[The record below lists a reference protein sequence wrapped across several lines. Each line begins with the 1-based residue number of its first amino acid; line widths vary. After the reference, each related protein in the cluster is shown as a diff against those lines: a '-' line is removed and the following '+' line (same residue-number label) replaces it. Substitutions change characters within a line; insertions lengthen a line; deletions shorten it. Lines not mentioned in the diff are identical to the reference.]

1 MLTCNSVN
9 TYLCSVE
16 HITIN
21 AQNDFELSNEASFVT
36 WLKRCVKILQ
46 MKMGEIHI
54 SLMSDEGLLE
64 VNKKH
69 LNHDNYTDVIT
80 FDYSTQNTIHCDIA
94 VSTDRVAENALN
106 EGVSIENE
114 LARVII
120 HGVLHCVGF
129 NDKTEDDKRIMRR
142 KENDLIKLFHV
153 EQKSTP
159 SDV

>member
-1 MLTCNSVN
+1 M
-9 TYLCSVE
+9 E

-36 WLKRCVKILQ
+36 WLKRCVKLLQ

-54 SLMSDEGLLE
+54 SLMSDEGLLQ
-64 VNKKH
+64 VNKKY
-69 LNHDNYTDVIT
+69 LNHGDYTDVIT

-94 VSTDRVAENALN
+94 VSTDRVSENAHN
-106 EGVSIENE
+106 EGVSMENE
-114 LARVII
+114 LARVMI

-129 NDKTEDDKRIMRR
+129 NDKTEDDKRIMRS
-142 KENDLIKLFHV
+142 KENELLKLFHV
-153 EQKSTP
+153 EQKSSP

>member
-1 MLTCNSVN
+1 ME
-9 TYLCSVE
+9 Y
-16 HITIN
+16 ITIS

-36 WLKRCVKILQ
+36 WLKRCVKLLQ

-69 LNHDNYTDVIT
+69 LNHDDYTDVIT

-129 NDKTEDDKRIMRR
+129 NDKTEDDKRIMRD

>member
-1 MLTCNSVN
+1 M
-9 TYLCSVE
+9 E

-21 AQNDFELSNEASFVT
+21 AQNDFELSNEASFVS

-69 LNHDNYTDVIT
+69 LNHDDYTDVIT

-129 NDKTEDDKRIMRR
+129 NDKTEDDKRIMRG

>member
-1 MLTCNSVN
+1 M
-9 TYLCSVE
+9 E
-16 HITIN
+16 HITIS

-36 WLKRCVKILQ
+36 WLKRCVKLLQ

-54 SLMSDEGLLE
+54 SLMSDEGLLQ
-64 VNKKH
+64 VNKKY
-69 LNHDNYTDVIT
+69 LNHGDYTDVIT

-94 VSTDRVAENALN
+94 VSTDRVSENAHN
-106 EGVSIENE
+106 EGVSMENE
-114 LARVII
+114 LARVMI

-129 NDKTEDDKRIMRR
+129 NDKTEDDKRIMRS
-142 KENDLIKLFHV
+142 KENELLKLFHV

>member
-1 MLTCNSVN
+1 
-9 TYLCSVE
+9 VE
-16 HITIN
+16 HITIS

-36 WLKRCVKILQ
+36 WLKRCVKLLQ

-54 SLMSDEGLLE
+54 SLMSDEGLLQ
-64 VNKKH
+64 VNKKY
-69 LNHDNYTDVIT
+69 LNHGDYTDVIT

-94 VSTDRVAENALN
+94 VSTDRVSENAHN
-106 EGVSIENE
+106 EGVSMENE
-114 LARVII
+114 LARVMI

-129 NDKTEDDKRIMRR
+129 NDKTEDDKRIMRS
-142 KENDLIKLFHV
+142 KENELLKLFHV